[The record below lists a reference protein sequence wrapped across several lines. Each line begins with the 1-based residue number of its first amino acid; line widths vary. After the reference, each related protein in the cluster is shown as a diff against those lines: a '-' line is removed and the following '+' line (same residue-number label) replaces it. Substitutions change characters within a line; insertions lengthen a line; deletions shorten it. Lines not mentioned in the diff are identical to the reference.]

1 VLLVAAHESH
11 HASTGGAFDDGFEP
25 LAIRLERSDAL
36 VGYGCAAAAFLKG
49 LLDAGESA
57 AEAYGLDGM

>member
-1 VLLVAAHESH
+1 VARSTTASNQGRNDVLKRSH
-11 HASTGGAFDDGFEP
+11 
-25 LAIRLERSDAL
+25 AL
-36 VGYGCAAAAFLKG
+36 VGYGCAVAAFLKG